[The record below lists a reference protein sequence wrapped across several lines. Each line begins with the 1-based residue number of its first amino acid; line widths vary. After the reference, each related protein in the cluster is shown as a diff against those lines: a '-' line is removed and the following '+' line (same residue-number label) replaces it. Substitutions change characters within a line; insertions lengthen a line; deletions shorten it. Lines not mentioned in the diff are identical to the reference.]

1 MNEPIPPKRIRFLVS
16 TSPQFMSIPTSAFRD
31 LNLGQMP
38 ETRSKTKLGQLQ
50 RGRKPTNHSRGR
62 GRSHQ
67 ASTRTVIPPPEN
79 AGSLESKP
87 LSSLG
92 FTEDSMLSELCVDR
106 LQQHESPSGA
116 YYAFQLKRPISVRI
130 FSPESGER
138 KIECTCEDHQK
149 NHSFCIH
156 ISVSFLRRPR
166 KFELIIDLLFV
177 VASRWT
183 QSRSD

>member
-1 MNEPIPPKRIRFLVS
+1 
-16 TSPQFMSIPTSAFRD
+16 MSMPTSAFRD
-31 LNLGQMP
+31 LNLGAMP

-50 RGRKPTNHSRGR
+50 KGKNPTNHSRRR

-79 AGSLESKP
+79 AGSLDRKP
-87 LSSLG
+87 ISSLG
-92 FTEDSMLSELCVDR
+92 FTEGSMLSELCVDR
-106 LQQHESPSGA
+106 LQRHESPSGA

-149 NHSFCIH
+149 NHSICSH
-156 ISVSFLRRPR
+156 ISVSFLRTTS
-166 KFELIIDLLFV
+166 KFEFIIDVCSGF
-177 VASRWT
+177 
-183 QSRSD
+183 